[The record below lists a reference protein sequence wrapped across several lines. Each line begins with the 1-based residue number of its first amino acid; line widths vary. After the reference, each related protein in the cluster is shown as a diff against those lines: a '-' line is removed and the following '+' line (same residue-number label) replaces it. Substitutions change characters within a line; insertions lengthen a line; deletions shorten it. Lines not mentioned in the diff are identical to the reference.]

1 MKRALI
7 LFAAVSVVAAVS
19 PSAMAR
25 QDVADSPGET
35 PASTSPKATEE
46 GPEINLADLLRSGG
60 RRKGAQLAAA
70 IDKAAS
76 HPLGSKENPV
86 RVSRPQGQQGYLRRL
101 RCSDDRAP
109 RFERVGNFG
118 PGVFGSIIDGYKVT
132 CAGGAAPAESMIFMD
147 MYHPDHDETG
157 PPPGF
162 TFKARARQP

>member
-7 LFAAVSVVAAVS
+7 LLAAVSVVAAVS

-25 QDVADSPGET
+25 QDVADPRAET
-35 PASTSPKATEE
+35 PASASPKATEE
-46 GPEINLADLLRSGG
+46 RPAINLADLLGGG
-60 RRKGAQLAAA
+60 RLKGAQLAAA
-70 IDKAAS
+70 IDKAAN

-86 RVSRPQGQQGYLRRL
+86 RVSRPQGQQAYLRRL

-109 RFERVGNFG
+109 TFERVGNFG

-147 MYHPDHDETG
+147 MYHPDHDETA

-162 TFKARARQP
+162 TVKARARQP

>member
-25 QDVADSPGET
+25 QDVADPPGET
-35 PASTSPKATEE
+35 PAAASPKATEE
-46 GPEINLADLLRSGG
+46 GPAINLSDLLGGG
-60 RRKGAQLAAA
+60 RLKGAQLAAA

-118 PGVFGSIIDGYKVT
+118 PCVFGSIIDGYKVT